1 MESKI
6 LGYAFLG
13 AGKICLV
20 VVETE
25 YDGEKAYIG
34 VPRIMGASDEDIRW
48 TADWRSFIPLEEA
61 KLLISKMGTYL

>member
-13 AGKICLV
+13 TGKICLV
-20 VVETE
+20 TVNTE

-34 VPRIMGASDEDIRW
+34 VPPNGTADEDIRW
-48 TADWRSFIPLEEA
+48 TADWGSFIPLEEA